1 MQSAMVNNRFL
12 LLGIVAF
19 SVSFGLSLVPTWDFS
34 KAFLTGA
41 ITVIASYAA
50 ALFVDNIRRNHE
62 MLVLGSLHKRIKEL
76 EGLKSRL
83 AREINQIEQHRAL
96 LYTESNQLQN
106 QVSERRNQR
115 DSFNRE
121 LGSFVGQK
129 KQLEAEINLLKTE
142 LTKLDKSKVELN
154 NSFSALTAEK
164 RRLELNSNVSR
175 AEITKLQTQISELQ
189 QEKQDTESNL
199 TLLDRLKPQLEERLY
214 ELRVELQELENQ
226 VNQHNELILTK
237 KSERENIEASLN
249 LLKTQITEQKT
260 ELNNFQEQVLLL
272 QQERDLLQ
280 SQVWELL
287 QQTETYNQQAFRE
300 NDHEEDVELFPF
312 SDLIDLEPISQN
324 IPDLPQEW
332 TKLLEQL
339 PGYEIQ
345 VLKAIVEQ
353 ENPKAAI
360 KQIAEINITM
370 PNLLIDSINK
380 RANDTIEELIIN
392 PNLETPQIYP
402 DQIKNVKEMI
412 AMYELTTRQPS
423 SN

>member
-1 MQSAMVNNRFL
+1 MQSAMGNNRFL

-62 MLVLGSLHKRIKEL
+62 MFVLGSLYKRIKEL

-83 AREINQIEQHRAL
+83 VREINQIEEHRAL

-121 LGSFVGQK
+121 LSGFVGQK
-129 KQLEAEINLLKTE
+129 KQLEVEISLLQTE
-142 LTKLDKSKVELN
+142 LNKLDKTKGELN

-226 VNQHNELILTK
+226 VTQHNELILNK
-237 KSERENIEASLN
+237 KSERENTEASLN
-249 LLKTQITEQKT
+249 LLQTQITEQKT
-260 ELNNFQEQVLLL
+260 ELNHLQEQVLLL

-280 SQVWELL
+280 NQVWELL
-287 QQTETYNQQAFRE
+287 QQTETYNQQPFAE
-300 NDHEEDVELFPF
+300 NEHEEDVDLFPF
-312 SDLIDLEPISQN
+312 SDLIDLEPTSQDT
-324 IPDLPQEW
+324 PDLPQEW

-339 PGYEIQ
+339 PAYEIQ

-360 KQIAEINITM
+360 KHIAETNITM
-370 PNLLIDSINK
+370 PNLLIDSINE

-392 PNLETPQIYP
+392 PNLETPEIYQ
-402 DQIKNVKEMI
+402 DHVKNVKKMI
-412 AMYELTTRQPS
+412 AMYELMTRQAPS
-423 SN
+423 N

>member
-83 AREINQIEQHRAL
+83 VREINKIEEHRAL
-96 LYTESNQLQN
+96 LYTESNHLQN
-106 QVSERRNQR
+106 QVLECRNHR
-115 DSFNRE
+115 DSLNRE

-129 KQLEAEINLLKTE
+129 KQLEAEINFLQTE
-142 LTKLDKSKVELN
+142 LTKLDKSKGELN

-189 QEKQDTESNL
+189 QEKQDAESNL

-226 VNQHNELILTK
+226 VTQHNQLILTK
-237 KSERENIEASLN
+237 KAERENTEANLN
-249 LLKTQITEQKT
+249 LLQTQITQRQT
-260 ELNNFQEQVLLL
+260 ELNHLQQQVLLL

-280 SQVWELL
+280 NQVWDLL
-287 QQTETYNQQAFRE
+287 QQTEIYNQQPFTE
-300 NDHEEDVELFPF
+300 NEPEEDVDLFPF
-312 SDLIDLEPISQN
+312 SDLIDLEPTSQN
-324 IPDLPQEW
+324 TSDLPQEW

-339 PGYEIQ
+339 PAYEIQ

-360 KQIAEINITM
+360 KDIAEKNITM
-370 PNLLIDSINK
+370 PNLLIDSINE

-392 PNLETPQIYP
+392 PNLETPEIYQ
-402 DQIKNVKEMI
+402 DHITNVKKMI
-412 AMYELTTRQPS
+412 AMYELTTTKAPS
-423 SN
+423 N

>member
-1 MQSAMVNNRFL
+1 MQSAMVSNRFL

-83 AREINQIEQHRAL
+83 VREINQIEEHRVL

-106 QVSERRNQR
+106 QVSERHNQR
-115 DSFNRE
+115 DSLNRE
-121 LGSFVGQK
+121 LSSFVGQK
-129 KQLEAEINLLKTE
+129 KQLEVEISLLQTE
-142 LTKLDKSKVELN
+142 LNQLDKSKAELN

-164 RRLELNSNVSR
+164 RRLELNCNLSR
-175 AEITKLQTQISELQ
+175 AEITKLQTQISGLQ
-189 QEKQDTESNL
+189 QEKQDAESNL

-214 ELRVELQELENQ
+214 ELRVEMQELENQ
-226 VNQHNELILTK
+226 VTQHNELILNK
-237 KSERENIEASLN
+237 KSERENTEASLN
-249 LLKTQITEQKT
+249 LLKSQITEQKV
-260 ELNNFQEQVLLL
+260 ELNHLQEQVLLL

-280 SQVWELL
+280 NQVWELL
-287 QQTETYNQQAFRE
+287 QQTETYNQQPFTE
-300 NDHEEDVELFPF
+300 NQGEENVNLFPF
-312 SDLIDLEPISQN
+312 SDLIDLETIS
-324 IPDLPQEW
+324 DLPQEW

-339 PGYEIQ
+339 PDYEIQ

-353 ENPKAAI
+353 ENPQSTI
-360 KQIAEINITM
+360 KHIAEINITM
-370 PNLLIDSINK
+370 PNLLIDSINE
-380 RANDTIEELIIN
+380 RANNTIKELIID
-392 PNLETPQIYP
+392 PNLETPQIYQ
-402 DQIKNVKEMI
+402 DHMTNVKIMI
-412 AMYELTTRQPS
+412 AIYELTTGQAS

>member
-34 KAFLTGA
+34 KAFFTGA

-83 AREINQIEQHRAL
+83 IREINQIEEHRAL
-96 LYTESNQLQN
+96 LYTESNKLQN
-106 QVSERRNQR
+106 QLLECRNHR
-115 DSFNRE
+115 DSLNRE

-129 KQLEAEINLLKTE
+129 KQLEAEINFLQTE
-142 LTKLDKSKVELN
+142 LTKLDKSKGELN

-189 QEKQDTESNL
+189 QEKQDAESNL

-214 ELRVELQELENQ
+214 ELRGELQELENQ
-226 VNQHNELILTK
+226 VTQQNELILTK
-237 KSERENIEASLN
+237 KAEREKTETSLN
-249 LLKTQITEQKT
+249 LLQNQIKERKT
-260 ELNNFQEQVLLL
+260 ELNELQQQFLLL

-280 SQVWELL
+280 NEVWELL
-287 QQTETYNQQAFRE
+287 QQTETYNQQPFTE
-300 NDHEEDVELFPF
+300 NELEEDVDLFPF
-312 SDLIDLEPISQN
+312 SDLIDLEPTSEN
-324 IPDLPQEW
+324 TSDLPQEW
-332 TKLLEQL
+332 ANFLEKL
-339 PGYEIQ
+339 PDYEIQ

-360 KQIAEINITM
+360 KHIAETNITM
-370 PNLLIDSINK
+370 PNLLIDSINE
-380 RANDTIEELIIN
+380 RANDTIEELIID
-392 PNLETPQIYP
+392 PNLETPEIYQ
-402 DQIKNVKEMI
+402 DHITNVKKMI
-412 AMYELTTRQPS
+412 AMYELTTRQAL

>member
-1 MQSAMVNNRFL
+1 MQSAMVSNRFL

-83 AREINQIEQHRAL
+83 VREINQIEEHRVL

-115 DSFNRE
+115 DSLNRE
-121 LGSFVGQK
+121 LSSFVGQK
-129 KQLEAEINLLKTE
+129 KQLEVEISLLQTE
-142 LTKLDKSKVELN
+142 LNQMDKSKAELN

-164 RRLELNSNVSR
+164 RRLELNSNLSR

-214 ELRVELQELENQ
+214 ELRVEMQELENQ
-226 VNQHNELILTK
+226 VTQHNKLILNK
-237 KSERENIEASLN
+237 KSERENTEASLN
-249 LLKTQITEQKT
+249 LLNTQITEQKV
-260 ELNNFQEQVLLL
+260 ELNHLKEQVLLL

-280 SQVWELL
+280 NQVWELL
-287 QQTETYNQQAFRE
+287 QQTETYNQEPFRE
-300 NDHEEDVELFPF
+300 NEGEEDVNLFPF
-312 SDLIDLEPISQN
+312 SDLIDLEPISEN
-324 IPDLPQEW
+324 TFDLPQEW
-332 TKLLEQL
+332 AKLLEQL
-339 PGYEIQ
+339 PASEIQ

-353 ENPKAAI
+353 ENSQATI
-360 KQIAEINITM
+360 KHIAEKNITM
-370 PNLLIDSINK
+370 PNLLIDSINE
-380 RANDTIEELIIN
+380 RANNTINELIID
-392 PNLETPQIYP
+392 PNLETPQIYQ
-402 DQIKNVKEMI
+402 DHMTNVNKMI
-412 AMYELTTRQPS
+412 AMYELTTRQAP
-423 SN
+423 

>member
-1 MQSAMVNNRFL
+1 MQSAMVSNRFV

-34 KAFLTGA
+34 KAFLTAA
-41 ITVIASYAA
+41 ITVIASYSA

-62 MLVLGSLHKRIKEL
+62 MLVLGSLYKRIKEL

-83 AREINQIEQHRAL
+83 VREINQIEEHRVL

-115 DSFNRE
+115 DSLNRE
-121 LGSFVGQK
+121 LSSFVGQK
-129 KQLEAEINLLKTE
+129 KQLEVEISLLQTE
-142 LTKLDKSKVELN
+142 LYQLDKSKVELN

-189 QEKQDTESNL
+189 QEKQDAESNL

-226 VNQHNELILTK
+226 VIQHNELILNK
-237 KSERENIEASLN
+237 KSERENTQASLN
-249 LLKTQITEQKT
+249 LLQTQTTEQKT
-260 ELNNFQEQVLLL
+260 ELNHLQEQVLLL

-280 SQVWELL
+280 NQVWELL
-287 QQTETYNQQAFRE
+287 QQTETYNQQDFPE
-300 NDHEEDVELFPF
+300 NEGEEDVDLFPF
-312 SDLIDLEPISQN
+312 SDLIDLDSISEN
-324 IPDLPQEW
+324 TSDLPKEW
-332 TKLLEQL
+332 AKLLEQL
-339 PGYEIQ
+339 PAYEIQ

-360 KQIAEINITM
+360 KHIAETHITM
-370 PNLLIDSINK
+370 PNLLIDSINEH
-380 RANDTIEELIIN
+380 ANDTIEELIID
-392 PNLETPQIYP
+392 PNLETPKIY
-402 DQIKNVKEMI
+402 QEHIKNVKKII
-412 AMYELTTRQPS
+412 ATYELTTRQAS

>member
-1 MQSAMVNNRFL
+1 MQSAMGNNRFL

-62 MLVLGSLHKRIKEL
+62 MLVLGSLYKRIKEL

-83 AREINQIEQHRAL
+83 VREINQIEEHRVL

-121 LGSFVGQK
+121 LSGFVGQK
-129 KQLEAEINLLKTE
+129 KQLEVEISLLKTE
-142 LTKLDKSKVELN
+142 LTKLDKSKGELN

-189 QEKQDTESNL
+189 QQKQETESNL

-226 VNQHNELILTK
+226 VTQHNELILNK
-237 KSERENIEASLN
+237 KYETENTEASLN
-249 LLKTQITEQKT
+249 LLQTKITEQKI
-260 ELNNFQEQVLLL
+260 ELNHLQEQVLLL

-280 SQVWELL
+280 NQVWELL
-287 QQTETYNQQAFRE
+287 QQSETYNPQLFAE
-300 NDHEEDVELFPF
+300 NEHEEDVDLFPF
-312 SDLIDLEPISQN
+312 SDLIDLQPISQDTS
-324 IPDLPQEW
+324 DLPQEW
-332 TKLLEQL
+332 MKLLEQL
-339 PGYEIQ
+339 PAYEIQ
-345 VLKAIVEQ
+345 VLKAIVQ

-360 KQIAEINITM
+360 KQIAETNITM
-370 PNLLIDSINK
+370 PNLLIDSINE
-380 RANDTIEELIIN
+380 RANDTINELIIN
-392 PNLETPQIYP
+392 PNLESPEIY
-402 DQIKNVKEMI
+402 QEHITNVKKMI
-412 AMYELTTRQPS
+412 AMYELMTRQAPE
-423 SN
+423 N